1 VMMTTE
7 ESFAQMAL
15 GSGDGDSDD
24 SFSLLDRLHE
34 ELPEVLERFVLPALD
49 QTAIALLARVGR
61 GWRATV
67 VSSDLPRA
75 GSRGLPLMVSTF
87 CGSVE
92 LLAWAKANG
101 CPWTER
107 TCRYIAT
114 GGQPDV
120 LTWAREHSCP
130 WE

>member
-1 VMMTTE
+1 MTTE

-34 ELPEVLERFVLPALD
+34 ELPEVVERFVLPALD
-49 QTAIALLARVGR
+49 QTAIALLARAGR

-75 GSRGLPLMVSTF
+75 GSRGLPLIVSTF

-101 CPWTER
+101 WTKADSW
-107 TCRYIAT
+107 TC
-114 GGQPDV
+114 
-120 LTWAREHSCP
+120 
-130 WE
+130 

>member
-1 VMMTTE
+1 
-7 ESFAQMAL
+7 MAL

-67 VSSDLPRA
+67 VYSDLPRA